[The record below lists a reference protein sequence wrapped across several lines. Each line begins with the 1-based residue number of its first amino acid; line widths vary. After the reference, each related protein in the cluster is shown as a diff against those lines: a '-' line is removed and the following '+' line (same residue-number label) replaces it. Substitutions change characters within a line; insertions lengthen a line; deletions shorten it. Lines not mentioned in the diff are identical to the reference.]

1 MSNPQRGSGCF
12 DFHGKY
18 GHVFQTNS
26 GSPPSNPV
34 PCHPLTLCLTR
45 FQRRDAEPMPYMCFD
60 FCQLIWGTLVGNS
73 EPVFGTTQLG
83 RWRPST
89 WSESKFGVFPMY
101 LWSEHP
107 RLFFFPCLKMTC
119 SVEMQF
125 QKIIKEQ
132 PYKLLLLLPKMLTP
146 E

>member
-45 FQRRDAEPMPYMCFD
+45 FQWRDAEPMPYMCFD

-73 EPVFGTTQLG
+73 EPVFGTNQLG

-101 LWSEHP
+101 LIRTSKA
-107 RLFFFPCLKMTC
+107 FFFFFCLKMTC